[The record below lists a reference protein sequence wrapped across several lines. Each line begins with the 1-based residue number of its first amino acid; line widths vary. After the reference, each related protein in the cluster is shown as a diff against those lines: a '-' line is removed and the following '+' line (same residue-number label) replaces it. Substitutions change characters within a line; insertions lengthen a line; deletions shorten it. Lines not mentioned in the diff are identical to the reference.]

1 MLFNSYSF
9 LIFFLAVLGVTRLL
23 PARHRASFLLGA
35 SLLFYFSW
43 IPAYLIL
50 LLFAICVN
58 YGLVRL
64 LAHEGHKRWAVSLS
78 VVFPL
83 ALLAYYKYAAFLVAT
98 ALSLAP
104 LSPDGEAALPE
115 ILLPLG
121 ISFYTFQIVAL
132 NVDIYRGKI
141 EPIKSFREYALFVCF
156 FPQLIAGPILRGSQL
171 LPQIH
176 RGGEPTAERTRR
188 GLWLITAG
196 LAKKVLLADVLLS
209 PFVDRV
215 FAAPGFVSAP
225 EHLLAVY
232 SFAFQI
238 YFDFSGYTDMARG
251 LALLLG
257 FELPLNFKEPYFSR
271 NPAEFW
277 RRWHITLSQWLRDYL
292 YISLGGNRRGQSRTQ
307 VNLMLT
313 MLLGGLWHGA
323 AWNFVIW
330 GGLHGV
336 LLAAHRAL
344 PNASADESEEVGWR
358 DVWKILLLF
367 HAVCLLWIFF
377 RAPDFASA
385 MAVLGRL
392 MTWDYSATWPVLQ
405 CLVIGLCVALH
416 GIERLAR
423 VHLPALRE
431 SLGGIFGGAVEA
443 TVMGVVVALVI
454 LFGGSGGEFIYFQ
467 F

>member
-9 LIFFLAVLGVTRLL
+9 VIFFLAVLGVARAL
-23 PARHRASFLLGA
+23 PGRHRSSFLLGA
-35 SLLFYFSW
+35 SLLFYFFW
-43 IPAYLIL
+43 IPAYLVL
-50 LLFAICVN
+50 LLFAIGVN

-64 LAHEGHKRWAVSLS
+64 LAHATHKRWAVAAS
-78 VVFPL
+78 VIFPIG
-83 ALLAYYKYAAFLVAT
+83 LLAYYKYAAFLVASF
-98 ALSLAP
+98 LP
-104 LSPDGEAALPE
+104 LSNLLIDADFGLPDV
-115 ILLPLG
+115 LLPLG

-132 NVDIYRGKI
+132 NIDIYRGKI
-141 EPIKSFREYALFVCF
+141 EPIESLREYALFVCF

-176 RGGEPTAERTRR
+176 KGGAPSPERTRR

-196 LAKKVLLADVLLS
+196 LAKKVLIADVLLA

-215 FAAPGFVSAP
+215 FSAPGFASAP

-257 FELPLNFKEPYFSR
+257 FELPLNFKEPYLSR

-277 RRWHITLSQWLRDYL
+277 RRWHITLSEWLRDYL
-292 YISLGGNRRGQSRTQ
+292 YIPLGGNRRGVSRTR
-307 VNLMLT
+307 VNLLLT

-330 GGLHGV
+330 GGLHGL
-336 LLAAHRAL
+336 LLAAHRAISGGATVEGEGL
-344 PNASADESEEVGWR
+344 RWR
-358 DVWKILLLF
+358 DAPKVLLLF
-367 HAVCLLWIFF
+367 QVVCLLWIFF
-377 RAPDFASA
+377 RASDFDAA
-385 MAVLGRL
+385 MAILGRL
-392 MTWDYSATWPVLQ
+392 LTSDYTSTWPVLQ
-405 CLVIGLCVALH
+405 CLVIGFCLVLH

-423 VHLPALRE
+423 VHVVRMRE
-431 SLGGIFGGAVEA
+431 ALGGVAGGAVEA
-443 TVMGVVVALVI
+443 VVMGIVVGLVI
-454 LFGGSGGEFIYFQ
+454 LLGGSGEEFIYFQ